1 MTAKDKIET
10 TKQNIDWRILNWIK
24 EKTHC
29 NFLDFL
35 MPKITALGSG
45 GAVWLLFTFIFLC
58 TKKYRIYGILIP
70 VGLGVASFFGE
81 FLLKHF
87 VKRNRP
93 CNINQDIFLLVKTP
107 KDTSFP
113 SNHTLTSVTSAMI
126 ILHASP
132 VLGFISLAIAL
143 VIAFSR
149 LYLYVHYPSDVFAAI
164 ILGIIFGEAVFY
176 IASLFLSL

>member
-10 TKQNIDWRILNWIK
+10 TKKNIDWRILNWIK

-29 NFLDFL
+29 AFLDVL

-58 TKKYRIYGILIP
+58 TKKYRIYGLLIP

-93 CNINQDIFLLVKTP
+93 CNVNQDIFLLVKYP

-113 SNHTLTSVTSAMI
+113 SSHTLTSVTSAII

-132 VLGFISLAIAL
+132 VLGSIAL
-143 VIAFSR
+143 VIALLIAFSR
-149 LYLYVHYPSDVFAAI
+149 LYLYVHYPSDVFVAI
-164 ILGIIFGEAVFY
+164 ILGFIFGEFVFK
-176 IASLFLSL
+176 IAALFLNL